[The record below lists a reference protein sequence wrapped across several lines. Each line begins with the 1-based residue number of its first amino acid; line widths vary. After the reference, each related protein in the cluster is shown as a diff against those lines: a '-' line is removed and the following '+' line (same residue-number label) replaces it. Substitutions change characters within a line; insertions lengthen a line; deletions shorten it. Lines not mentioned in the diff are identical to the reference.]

1 MGSIAI
7 LSIELRFVK
16 LVTLVMTST
25 QSPTTDPARAV
36 SWQIEL
42 LYDGACP
49 LCVREVNFLKTK
61 DADRGLVS
69 FVDIDR
75 ADYDPAAHAGISF
88 ETAMGRIHAILPD
101 GTIVKNVEVFRR
113 IYEIL
118 GIGWVYAITR
128 IPAIEYI
135 ANLLYGIWA
144 DLRLRLT
151 GRPNLDT
158 VVASRQQHLD
168 NCNTDRCQTSN
179 Q

>member
-1 MGSIAI
+1 
-7 LSIELRFVK
+7 
-16 LVTLVMTST
+16 MTST
-25 QSPTTDPARAV
+25 QAPTIDSTCAT

-75 ADYDPAAHAGISF
+75 DDYDPTLHAGISF
-88 ETAMGRIHAILPD
+88 EAAMGRIHAVLPD
-101 GTIVKNVEVFRR
+101 GTIVQNVEVFRR

-135 ANLLYGIWA
+135 ANFLYGIWA
-144 DLRLRLT
+144 DLRLIVT
-151 GRPNLDT
+151 GRPNLASIST
-158 VVASRQQHLD
+158 SRQQRLD
-168 NCNTDRCQTSN
+168 NCTTDRCQPN
-179 Q
+179 RN